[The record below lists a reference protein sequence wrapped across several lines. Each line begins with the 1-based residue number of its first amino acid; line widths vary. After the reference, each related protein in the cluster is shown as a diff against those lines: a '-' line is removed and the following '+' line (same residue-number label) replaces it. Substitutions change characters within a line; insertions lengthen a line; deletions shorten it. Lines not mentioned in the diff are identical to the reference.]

1 MSKPA
6 NRRNFI
12 KRTMAA
18 AGAAW
23 IASAGP
29 GALEASEA
37 REGPDISRLEKLKDQ
52 LAVRQT
58 TGLLVRR
65 HNRTVYEWYA
75 DGWGP
80 EKPHYAASM
89 SKSLVGG
96 MSLLLALDEG
106 RMAVDGPAWK
116 YIPYWKR
123 DPLRSR
129 ITVRQLVTHTSGL
142 EDAEED
148 GRPHAELTGWKG
160 DFWKRKP
167 NPFWIAVHET
177 PVIYPPGTKFAYS
190 NPGFAAL
197 AYVIT
202 ASLRGGPQRD
212 IYTLLKDRVMDPIGV
227 PARDWSIGY
236 DGSTELDGLKIY
248 AAWGGASF
256 TARATAT
263 VGQFMLQRGEWN
275 GRQLISR
282 KWAET
287 VVKYA
292 GMPLPD
298 RQKEGPF
305 LESGLGWYANSDG
318 VWPQVPRD
326 AFVGAGAG
334 HQLLLV
340 VPSLDLVVVRNGG
353 VLESKAP
360 TYWGAMFDYLITPL
374 MKALGPEATVSSA
387 PLRPPYPPS
396 PVIRRVTF
404 APAASIVRKALGSD
418 IWPLTWADD
427 DAQYTTYGD
436 GWGFRPRT
444 DRKLS
449 LGFARVTGNPED
461 FEGTNIRSSSG
472 ERLGD
477 GPAGAKASGLL
488 MVEGT
493 LYMWARN
500 CGNAQLAWSDDRAV
514 TWRWGFRFEESFGS
528 PAFLQFGRNYE
539 SARDG
544 FVYIYSQDGP
554 SAYQPSDGLVLARV
568 AKARIRQRGAY
579 EFFSHVDSAG
589 TPLWTG
595 DIRRRG
601 IVFTFPGHCQRVGA
615 VYNPFCRRYLLS
627 LGFDQSGGW
636 GIFDAPEPWG
646 PWTTAYLTRD
656 WGLGQTHDYRLPSK
670 WISDGGKTMALVFS
684 GREHDGVEYDALCVR
699 HLRLE
704 FVTSGRNIAI
714 AKAVPGRQAHS
725 PARDLGV

>member
-1 MSKPA
+1 LS
-6 NRRNFI
+6 NRTGRRNFI
-12 KRTMAA
+12 KRSLAA
-18 AGAAW
+18 AGAAC

-29 GALEASEA
+29 ANLKASDVREGLDISALE
-37 REGPDISRLEKLKDQ
+37 RLKDQ
-52 LAVRQT
+52 LAARQT

-75 DGWGP
+75 AGWGP

-106 RMAVDGPAWK
+106 RISADDAAWK
-116 YIPYWKR
+116 YIPYWKQ
-123 DPLRSR
+123 DALKSR
-129 ITVRQLVTHTSGL
+129 ITTRQLATHTSGL

-148 GRPHAELTGWKG
+148 SKPHSELTGWKA

-167 NPFWIAVHET
+167 NPFWIAIHET

-197 AYVIT
+197 AYAIT

-212 IYTLLKDRVMDPIGV
+212 IYTLLKERVMDPIGV
-227 PARDWSIGY
+227 PAGHWSIGY
-236 DGSTELDGLKIY
+236 DGPTELDGLEIY
-248 AAWGGASF
+248 ATWGGASY
-256 TARATAT
+256 TARATASI
-263 VGQFMLQRGEWN
+263 GQLMLQRGEWD

-305 LESGLGWYANSDG
+305 LASGLGWYSNFDG

-334 HQLLLV
+334 HQMLLV
-340 VPSLDLVVVRNGG
+340 IPSLDLVVVRNGNA
-353 VLESKAP
+353 LEPKAP
-360 TYWGAMFDYLITPL
+360 TYWGALFDYLITPL
-374 MKALGPEATVSSA
+374 MKAVGPVAAASNAS
-387 PLRPPYPPS
+387 LKPPYPPS
-396 PVIRRVTF
+396 SVIRKVTF
-404 APAASIVRKALGSD
+404 APGASIVRKALGSD
-418 IWPLTWADD
+418 IWPLTWGDD
-427 DAQYTTYGD
+427 DEQYTAYGD
-436 GWGFRPRT
+436 GWGFEPRT
-444 DRKLS
+444 EQKLS
-449 LGFARVTGNPED
+449 LGFARVAGTAED

-472 ERLGD
+472 ERVGD

-488 MVEGT
+488 MVDGT

-514 TWRWGFRFEESFGS
+514 TWHWGFRLEESFGS

-539 SARDG
+539 GARDG
-544 FVYIYSQDGP
+544 FVYVYSQDGP
-554 SAYQPSDGLVLARV
+554 SAYEASDSLVLARV
-568 AKARIRQRGAY
+568 AKDRIRRREAY

-589 TPLWTG
+589 APVWTS

-601 IVFTFPGHCQRVGA
+601 KVFTFPGHCQRVGA
-615 VYNPFCRRYLLS
+615 VYNPLCRRYLLS

-646 PWTTAYLTRD
+646 QWSTAFFTRD
-656 WGLGQTHDYRLPSK
+656 WEIGPTHDYRLPSK
-670 WISDGGKTMALVFS
+670 WISEGGKTMALVFS
-684 GREHDGVEYDALCVR
+684 GREHNGVEYDAFC
-699 HLRLE
+699 LRRLYLE
-704 FVTSGRNIAI
+704 FCA
-714 AKAVPGRQAHS
+714 
-725 PARDLGV
+725 